1 MYKPLP
7 APIAIDMGRP
17 CHTKQ
22 NLKEPGLEEE
32 RVAEG
37 AKVTDTTSHNI
48 SQYANCNSLL
58 NTDDKSP
65 FNEPKKRTPM
75 SVFHQAIL
83 KVVQPCND
91 RKTCLVGI
99 MQHHETHT

>member
-22 NLKEPGLEEE
+22 NLKEPGLEGEIVEE
-32 RVAEG
+32 GGSKLRILQ
-37 AKVTDTTSHNI
+37 SHNY

-58 NTDDKSP
+58 TTDMIRVHSMS
-65 FNEPKKRTPM
+65 PKKELQSQYFTGQ
-75 SVFHQAIL
+75 F
-83 KVVQPCND
+83 
-91 RKTCLVGI
+91 
-99 MQHHETHT
+99 